1 MEKKEY
7 IFICYFTQYFTCY
20 SSLRPITNT
29 YTTIWE
35 RVLSSLTE
43 AVLGKFSSFYLYLD
57 SLPCFDELKRSGIL
71 FFLLISVLFVSEDDD
86 ESNKFDDL
94 NVEHLQLLL
103 FLFHALAL
111 MQKKQLLLFTANCII
126 KVTSSNYFR
135 FLPEI
140 VWFNYFNQ

>member
-1 MEKKEY
+1 MY
-7 IFICYFTQYFTCY
+7 MFLY
-20 SSLRPITNT
+20 LHRPITNT
-29 YTTIWE
+29 YTAIWE

-43 AVLGKFSSFYLYLD
+43 AVL
-57 SLPCFDELKRSGIL
+57 
-71 FFLLISVLFVSEDDD
+71 EDDD

-126 KVTSSNYFR
+126 KVILISQYA
-135 FLPEI
+135 E
-140 VWFNYFNQ
+140 

>member
-1 MEKKEY
+1 MSLFMQGC
-7 IFICYFTQYFTCY
+7 IFIWYFTQYFICY

-43 AVLGKFSSFYLYLD
+43 AVLGKFSSFYLNLE
-57 SLPCFDELKRSGIL
+57 SLPCFDEKKRNGIL
-71 FFLLISVLFVSEDDD
+71 FFLLISVSVLFFSEDDD

-126 KVTSSNYFR
+126 KVTFSNSF
-135 FLPEI
+135 
-140 VWFNYFNQ
+140 W

>member
-1 MEKKEY
+1 MQEY
-7 IFICYFTQYFTCY
+7 IFICYFTQYFICY

-43 AVLGKFSSFYLYLD
+43 AVL
-57 SLPCFDELKRSGIL
+57 
-71 FFLLISVLFVSEDDD
+71 EDDD

-126 KVTSSNYFR
+126 KVTFSNSFR
-135 FLPEI
+135 FLQEI
-140 VWFNYFNQ
+140 VWGLIISINSILFPKLREKHF